1 MMGSEPQQWVDDCYF
16 GVVTTYLNA
25 ITAVEFEQGLE
36 EAAAVFVVAK
46 DMLLKEKE
54 HLANANW

>member
-1 MMGSEPQQWVDDCYF
+1 M
-16 GVVTTYLNA
+16 TTYLNA